1 MLLPHNIRARSV
13 VRLRLGCLLH
23 LRELCDWIGHVLLY
37 LPITLKLL
45 MMRWVHDFWYYYSR
59 TFVCMVII
67 DALLVGVIVFLL
79 VEDKNQRETIL
90 KLRLEI
96 NDLKYRTPKQELPPR
111 TKSFDCFDDYD
122 FEEYDRDRPR

>member
-1 MLLPHNIRARSV
+1 
-13 VRLRLGCLLH
+13 
-23 LRELCDWIGHVLLY
+23 
-37 LPITLKLL
+37 
-45 MMRWVHDFWYYYSR
+45 MRWVHDFWYYYSR

-96 NDLKYRTPKQELPPR
+96 NDLKYRTPKQELEPR

-122 FEEYDRDRPR
+122 FWKNDRDRPR

>member
-1 MLLPHNIRARSV
+1 
-13 VRLRLGCLLH
+13 
-23 LRELCDWIGHVLLY
+23 
-37 LPITLKLL
+37 
-45 MMRWVHDFWYYYSR
+45 MRWVHDFWYYYSR